1 MRLILLVRN
10 LGYPF
15 AARMLSTK
23 FGYGRPA
30 FLAAAFAAAF
40 FTGVK
45 ALGFPMLLGRF
56 FSQIGVAFMCDS
68 NYKGWRYAAFSH
80 LTQEQRNFCLSALNQ
95 SGQNLAT
102 ALGPGPERIGCAIP
116 VTPIGLHADGAAL
129 EVA

>member
-68 NYKGWRYAAFSH
+68 NYKGWRYVAFSH
-80 LTQEQRNFCLSALNQ
+80 LTQEQRNFCFPALDQ
-95 SGQNLAT
+95 PGQNLAAT
-102 ALGPGPERIGCAIP
+102 LGPSPERLGCAIP
-116 VTPIGLHADGAAL
+116 VPPVGLHPDGAAL
-129 EVA
+129 QVA